1 MKRLLSQIALV
12 LLLPG
17 CRQMETETAPV
28 EASMMFSAGICLP
41 ASTTKVCPDMD
52 SAGDIPVYWEK
63 GDRIRIM
70 DDRGES
76 IYITEDSGTASAR
89 FAFDKSLEGNRRL
102 NASDSYLGFY
112 PDRNWLQ
119 GVFTMPEEQRND
131 RLLYPMAAHSTGN
144 SLEFSGICSIVRLR
158 LHCIDKT
165 GKPAAIRNISAGAY
179 RDIGG
184 ITGQMGA
191 DGAITWESTKSDGFK
206 IGRTLKLDCACDR
219 ADKKT
224 CPEESRGYAAT
235 GAPVAGSGTGEEE
248 NYYMVMPPLD
258 YEGLAFQI
266 ESDSG
271 WYVYAVP
278 GNTALLPN
286 RIYTWN
292 LPMEAFDRYD
302 EPVLTEGKVS
312 PPLTDISYG
321 LSCAQDSI
329 AITSSSQSGEIAV
342 SSIKYRK
349 YSDGQEFTS
358 TIGFTVDISSDDGAT
373 YHKEVT
379 GISVT
384 TDSTFQNIR
393 YEIGIATGKDIEATN
408 DIDSTETP
416 EGLAKC
422 SYIVRLTQSVSGK
435 CLYLRFSSG

>member
-1 MKRLLSQIALV
+1 MKRLLSQFAIA

-17 CRQMETETAPV
+17 CRQMETGTAPV
-28 EASMMFSAGICLP
+28 EASMMFSAEICLP
-41 ASTTKVCPDMD
+41 ASTTKVCPDMN
-52 SAGDIPVYWEK
+52 SAGDIPVYWET

-119 GVFTMPEEQRND
+119 GVFTMPEDQRND

-144 SLEFSGICSIVRLR
+144 SLEFYGICSIVRLR

-165 GKPAAIRNISAGAY
+165 GKPAVIRNITAGAY

-184 ITGQMGA
+184 ITGQMGV

-206 IGRTLKLDCACDR
+206 IGQPLKLECSETD
-219 ADKKT
+219 
-224 CPEESRGYAAT
+224 
-235 GAPVAGSGTGEEE
+235 EEE
-248 NYYMVMPPLD
+248 DYYMVMPPLD

-266 ESDSG
+266 ESDSW

-278 GNTALLPN
+278 GNTVLLPN

-302 EPVLTEGKVS
+302 EPMLAEGKVS

-321 LSCAQDSI
+321 LACAQDSI
-329 AITSSSQSGEIAV
+329 AITSSNQSGEIAV

-373 YHKEVT
+373 YHKEAT
-379 GISVT
+379 GIAVI

-393 YEIGIATGKDIEATN
+393 YEI
-408 DIDSTETP
+408 S
-416 EGLAKC
+416 LAKC
-422 SYIVRLTQSVSGK
+422 SYIVRLTQFISGK
-435 CLYLRFSSG
+435 RLYLRFSSG

>member
-1 MKRLLSQIALV
+1 MKRLLSQFAIV

-17 CRQMETETAPV
+17 CRQMETSQK

-52 SAGDIPVYWEK
+52 TAGDIPVYWET

-89 FAFDKSLEGNRRL
+89 FVFDKSLEGNRRL
-102 NASDSYLGFY
+102 NAYDSYLGFY
-112 PDRNWLQ
+112 PDNHWLQ
-119 GVFTMPEEQRND
+119 GVFTMPAEQRKD
-131 RLLYPMAAHSTGN
+131 RLLYPMAAHSIGN

-158 LHCIDKT
+158 LYCIDKT
-165 GKPAAIRNISAGAY
+165 GKPAVIRNISVGAY

-191 DGAITWESTKSDGFK
+191 DGVITWESTKSDGFK
-206 IGRTLKLDCACDR
+206 IGRTLKLDCACDG

-224 CPEESRGYAAT
+224 CSEESRGYAAT

-248 NYYMVMPPLD
+248 NYYIVMPPLD

-278 GNTALLPN
+278 GTTPLLPN

-292 LPMEAFDRYD
+292 LPMETFDRYD
-302 EPVLTEGKVS
+302 EPVIAEGKVS
-312 PPLTDISYG
+312 PPMTDISYG

-329 AITSSSQSGEIAV
+329 AITSPNQSGEIDV

-373 YHKEVT
+373 YHKEAT
-379 GISVT
+379 GIAVT

-393 YEIGIATGKDIEATN
+393 YEISI
-408 DIDSTETP
+408 
-416 EGLAKC
+416 AKC
-422 SYIVRLTQSVSGK
+422 SYIVRLTQFISGK
-435 CLYLRFSSG
+435 RLYLRFSSG

>member
-41 ASTTKVCPDMD
+41 ASTTKVCPDMN
-52 SAGDIPVYWEK
+52 SAGNIPVYWET

-206 IGRTLKLDCACDR
+206 IGRPLKLECSETD
-219 ADKKT
+219 
-224 CPEESRGYAAT
+224 
-235 GAPVAGSGTGEEE
+235 EEE
-248 NYYMVMPPLD
+248 DYYMVMPPLD

-266 ESDSG
+266 ESGSG
-271 WYVYAVP
+271 WYVYTIP
-278 GNTALLPN
+278 GNTALLSN

-292 LPMEAFDRYD
+292 LPMEAFDEYD
-302 EPVLTEGKVS
+302 EPVLAEGKVL
-312 PPLTDISYG
+312 PPLTDISYR
-321 LSCAQDSI
+321 LACAQDSI
-329 AITSSSQSGEIAV
+329 AITSSNQSGEIDV

-358 TIGFTVDISSDDGAT
+358 TIGFTVDISSDNGAT
-373 YHKEVT
+373 YQKEVT
-379 GISVT
+379 GIQVT
-384 TDSTFQNIR
+384 ADSAFQNIR
-393 YEIGIATGKDIEATN
+393 YELSDTARSN
-408 DIDSTETP
+408 NNLTETT
-416 EGLAKC
+416 ESLTESSASGQ
-422 SYIVRLTQSVSGK
+422 SYIVRLTQFISGK
-435 CLYLRFSSG
+435 RLYLRFSRG

>member
-1 MKRLLSQIALV
+1 MKRLLSQFAIV

-17 CRQMETETAPV
+17 CRQMETTQE
-28 EASMMFSAGICLP
+28 EASIMFSAGICLP
-41 ASTTKVCPDMD
+41 ASTTKVCTDMN
-52 SAGDIPVYWEK
+52 SAGDIPVYWET

-89 FAFDKSLEGNRRL
+89 FVFDKSLEGNRRL

-112 PDRNWLQ
+112 PDSHWLQ
-119 GVFTMPEEQRND
+119 GVFTMPAEQRKD

-165 GKPAAIRNISAGAY
+165 CKPAVIRNITAGAY

-206 IGRTLKLDCACDR
+206 IGRTLKLDCASDG
-219 ADKKT
+219 ADKRT
-224 CPEESRGYAAT
+224 CSEESIGYAAT
-235 GAPVAGSGTGEEE
+235 GAPVTGSGTGEEE
-248 NYYMVMPPLD
+248 NYYIVMPPLD

-271 WYVYAVP
+271 WYIYSIP
-278 GNTALLPN
+278 GTTSLLPN

-302 EPVLTEGKVS
+302 EPVLAEGKVS

-321 LSCAQDSI
+321 LACAQDSI
-329 AITSSSQSGEIAV
+329 AITSSNLSGEIAV

-373 YHKEVT
+373 YHKEAT
-379 GISVT
+379 GIAVT
-384 TDSTFQNIR
+384 TDSTFQSIR
-393 YEIGIATGKDIEATN
+393 YEISSATGKDI
-408 DIDSTETP
+408 DSTEIT
-416 EGLAKC
+416 ESLAKC
-422 SYIVRLTQSVSGK
+422 SYIVRLTQVISGK
-435 CLYLRFSSG
+435 RLYLRFSSG

>member
-17 CRQMETETAPV
+17 CRQTETTL
-28 EASMMFSAGICLP
+28 EESSMMFSAGICLP

-52 SAGDIPVYWEK
+52 SAGDIPVYWET

-131 RLLYPMAAHSTGN
+131 KLLYPMAAHSTGN

-191 DGAITWESTKSDGFK
+191 DDSITWESTKSDGFK
-206 IGRTLKLDCACDR
+206 IGRPLKLECAYDS
-219 ADKKT
+219 ADERT
-224 CPEESRGYAAT
+224 STEESRDYAGT
-235 GAPVAGSGTGEEE
+235 GAPVTRSGTGEEE
-248 NYYMVMPPLD
+248 NYYIVIPSLD

-266 ESDSG
+266 ESGSG

-292 LPMEAFDRYD
+292 LPMEAFDKYD
-302 EPVLTEGKVS
+302 EPVLAEGKFS
-312 PPLTDISYG
+312 PPLTDISYR
-321 LSCAQDSI
+321 LECAQDSI
-329 AITSSSQSGEIAV
+329 AITSSNQSGEIDV

-373 YHKEVT
+373 YHKEAT
-379 GISVT
+379 GIAVT
-384 TDSTFQNIR
+384 TDSTFQSIR
-393 YEIGIATGKDIEATN
+393 YEVSSATGKDIEATN
-408 DIDSTETP
+408 DIDSTEIT
-416 EGLAKC
+416 ESSAKR
-422 SYIVRLTQSVSGK
+422 SYIVRLTQFVSGK
-435 CLYLRFSSG
+435 RLYLRFSSG

>member
-1 MKRLLSQIALV
+1 MKRLLSQFALV

-17 CRQMETETAPV
+17 CRQTETRL
-28 EASMMFSAGICLP
+28 EESSMMFSAGICLP
-41 ASTTKVCPDMD
+41 ASTTKVCPDMN
-52 SAGDIPVYWEK
+52 SAGDIPVYWET

-102 NASDSYLGFY
+102 NASDSYHGFY
-112 PDRNWLQ
+112 PDSHWLQ
-119 GVFTMPEEQRND
+119 GVFTMPAEQSND

-158 LHCIDKT
+158 LNCIDKT
-165 GKPAAIRNISAGAY
+165 GKPASIRNITAGAY

-206 IGRTLKLDCACDR
+206 IGRTLKLDCASDE

-224 CPEESRGYAAT
+224 CSEESRDYAAT

-248 NYYMVMPPLD
+248 DYYMVMPPLD

-302 EPVLTEGKVS
+302 EPVLAEGKVL
-312 PPLTDISYG
+312 PPLTDISYR
-321 LSCAQDSI
+321 LACAQDSI
-329 AITSSSQSGEIAV
+329 AITSSNQSGEIDV

-349 YSDGQEFTS
+349 CSDGQEFTS

-373 YHKEVT
+373 YHKEAT
-379 GISVT
+379 GIAVT
-384 TDSTFQNIR
+384 TDSTFQSIR
-393 YEIGIATGKDIEATN
+393 YEISLATGKDI
-408 DIDSTETP
+408 DSTEIT
-416 EGLAKC
+416 ESLAKC
-422 SYIVRLTQSVSGK
+422 SYIVRLTQFISGK
-435 CLYLRFSSG
+435 RLYLRFSSG

>member
-1 MKRLLSQIALV
+1 MKRLLSQFAIV

-17 CRQMETETAPV
+17 CRQMETTQE
-28 EASMMFSAGICLP
+28 EASIMFSAGICLP
-41 ASTTKVCPDMD
+41 ASTTKVCTDMN
-52 SAGDIPVYWEK
+52 SAGDSPVYWET

-89 FAFDKSLEGNRRL
+89 FAFDKSLEGNHRL

-131 RLLYPMAAHSTGN
+131 KLLYPMAAHSIGN

-158 LHCIDKT
+158 LHSIDKT
-165 GKPAAIRNISAGAY
+165 GMPAVIRNISVGAY

-206 IGRTLKLDCACDR
+206 IGRTLKLEC
-219 ADKKT
+219 
-224 CPEESRGYAAT
+224 
-235 GAPVAGSGTGEEE
+235 SGTGEEE
-248 NYYMVMPPLD
+248 DYYVVMPPLD

-271 WYVYAVP
+271 WYIYSIP

-292 LPMEAFDRYD
+292 LPMEAFDKYD
-302 EPVLTEGKVS
+302 EPVLAEGKVS

-329 AITSSSQSGEIAV
+329 AITSSNQAGEIDV

-358 TIGFTVDISSDDGAT
+358 TIGFIVDISSDDGAT
-373 YHKEVT
+373 YHKEAT
-379 GISVT
+379 GIAVT

-393 YEIGIATGKDIEATN
+393 YEI
-408 DIDSTETP
+408 SS
-416 EGLAKC
+416 AKC

-435 CLYLRFSSG
+435 RLYLRFSSG

>member
-1 MKRLLSQIALV
+1 MKRLLSQFIIV
-12 LLLPG
+12 LLLLG
-17 CRQMETETAPV
+17 CRQMETGTAPV
-28 EASMMFSAGICLP
+28 ESSMMFSAGIGRPVC
-41 ASTTKVCPDMD
+41 STKVCPDMD
-52 SAGDIPVYWEK
+52 SAGDIPVYWET

-119 GVFTMPEEQRND
+119 GVFTMPAEQRND

-184 ITGQMGA
+184 ITGQMGT

-206 IGRTLKLDCACDR
+206 IGRPLKLDCACDG
-219 ADKKT
+219 AAKNT
-224 CPEESRGYAAT
+224 CSEASRGYAAT

-248 NYYMVMPPLD
+248 DYYMVMPPLD

-302 EPVLTEGKVS
+302 EPMLAEGKVS
-312 PPLTDISYG
+312 PPLTDINYG
-321 LSCAQDSI
+321 LACAQDSI
-329 AITSSSQSGEIAV
+329 AITSSNQSGEIAI

-373 YHKEVT
+373 YHKEAT
-379 GISVT
+379 GIAVT
-384 TDSTFQNIR
+384 TDSTFQSIR
-393 YEIGIATGKDIEATN
+393 YEISSATGN
-408 DIDSTETP
+408 NIDSTEIT
-416 EGLAKC
+416 ESSAKC
-422 SYIVRLTQSVSGK
+422 SYIVRLTQFISGK
-435 CLYLRFSSG
+435 HLYLRFSSG

>member
-1 MKRLLSQIALV
+1 MKRLLSQFALV
-12 LLLPG
+12 LLLLG
-17 CRQMETETAPV
+17 CRQMGTSQK

-41 ASTTKVCPDMD
+41 VSTTKVCTDMN
-52 SAGDIPVYWEK
+52 SAGDIPVYWET

-89 FAFDKSLEGNRRL
+89 FVFDKSLEGNRRL

-119 GVFTMPEEQRND
+119 GVFTMPAEQRKD
-131 RLLYPMAAHSTGN
+131 RLLYPMVSHSTGN

-165 GKPAAIRNISAGAY
+165 GKPVAIRNITAGAY

-184 ITGQMGA
+184 ITGQMGT
-191 DGAITWESTKSDGFK
+191 DGVITWESTKSDGFK
-206 IGRTLKLDCACDR
+206 IGRTLKLDCECDG

-235 GAPVAGSGTGEEE
+235 GAPAAGSGTGEEE

-302 EPVLTEGKVS
+302 EPVLAEGKVS

-321 LSCAQDSI
+321 LACAQDSI
-329 AITSSSQSGEIAV
+329 AITSSNLSGEIAV

-379 GISVT
+379 GIAVT

-393 YEIGIATGKDIEATN
+393 YEISSATENG
-408 DIDSTETP
+408 IDSTETP
-416 EGLAKC
+416 KGSAKC

-435 CLYLRFSSG
+435 RLYIRFSSG

>member
-1 MKRLLSQIALV
+1 
-12 LLLPG
+12 
-17 CRQMETETAPV
+17 
-28 EASMMFSAGICLP
+28 MMFSAGICLP
-41 ASTTKVCPDMD
+41 ASTTKVCPDMN
-52 SAGDIPVYWEK
+52 SAGDIPVYWET

-131 RLLYPMAAHSTGN
+131 KLLYPMAAHSTGN

-165 GKPAAIRNISAGAY
+165 GKPAVIRNISAEAY

-191 DGAITWESTKSDGFK
+191 DGAIIWESTKSDGFK
-206 IGRTLKLDCACDR
+206 IGRPLKLECA
-219 ADKKT
+219 
-224 CPEESRGYAAT
+224 E
-235 GAPVAGSGTGEEE
+235 TGEEE
-248 NYYMVMPPLD
+248 DYYMVMPPLD

-271 WYVYAVP
+271 WYVYTIP

-286 RIYTWN
+286 RIYTWD

-302 EPVLTEGKVS
+302 EPVLAEGKVL
-312 PPLTDISYG
+312 PPLTDISYR
-321 LSCAQDSI
+321 LACAQDSI
-329 AITSSSQSGEIAV
+329 AITSSNQSGEIDV

-379 GISVT
+379 GIQIT
-384 TDSTFQNIR
+384 ADSAFQNIR
-393 YEIGIATGKDIEATN
+393 YELSDTARSN
-408 DIDSTETP
+408 NNLTETT
-416 EGLAKC
+416 ESLTESSASGQ
-422 SYIVRLTQSVSGK
+422 SYIVRLTQFISGK
-435 CLYLRFSSG
+435 RLYLRFSSG

>member
-1 MKRLLSQIALV
+1 MKRLLSQFAIV

-17 CRQMETETAPV
+17 CRQMETGTAPV
-28 EASMMFSAGICLP
+28 ESSMMFSAGICIP
-41 ASTTKVCPDMD
+41 ASTTKVCPDMN
-52 SAGDIPVYWEK
+52 SAGDIPVYWET

-89 FAFDKSLEGNRRL
+89 FVFDKSLEGNRRL

-112 PDRNWLQ
+112 PDRYWLQ
-119 GVFTMPEEQRND
+119 GVFTMPEEQRKD
-131 RLLYPMAAHSTGN
+131 RLLYPMAAHSTGS

-158 LHCIDKT
+158 LYCIDKT
-165 GKPAAIRNISAGAY
+165 GKPVVIRNISVGAY

-184 ITGQMGA
+184 VTGHMGT
-191 DGAITWESTKSDGFK
+191 DGVITWESTKSDGFK
-206 IGRTLKLDCACDR
+206 IGRPLKLKCSETG
-219 ADKKT
+219 K
-224 CPEESRGYAAT
+224 EED
-235 GAPVAGSGTGEEE
+235 
-248 NYYMVMPPLD
+248 YYMVMPPLD

-292 LPMEAFDRYD
+292 LPMEAFDEYD
-302 EPVLTEGKVS
+302 EPVLAEGKVS
-312 PPLTDISYG
+312 PPLTDISYR
-321 LSCAQDSI
+321 LACAQDSI
-329 AITSSSQSGEIAV
+329 AITSSSQSGEIDV

-358 TIGFTVDISSDDGAT
+358 TIGFIVDISSDDGAT
-373 YHKEVT
+373 YHKDAT
-379 GISVT
+379 GIAVT
-384 TDSTFQNIR
+384 TDSTFQSIR
-393 YEIGIATGKDIEATN
+393 YEISSATGKDI
-408 DIDSTETP
+408 DSTEIT
-416 EGLAKC
+416 ESIATC
-422 SYIVRLTQSVSGK
+422 SYIVRLTQFISGRR
-435 CLYLRFSSG
+435 LYLRFSSG

>member
-1 MKRLLSQIALV
+1 MKRLLSQFAIV

-17 CRQMETETAPV
+17 CRQTETTL
-28 EASMMFSAGICLP
+28 EESSMMFSAGICLP
-41 ASTTKVCPDMD
+41 ASTTKVCPDMN
-52 SAGDIPVYWEK
+52 SAGDIPVYWET

-131 RLLYPMAAHSTGN
+131 KLLYPMSAHSTGN

-206 IGRTLKLDCACDR
+206 IGRPLKLECAETD
-219 ADKKT
+219 
-224 CPEESRGYAAT
+224 
-235 GAPVAGSGTGEEE
+235 EEE
-248 NYYMVMPPLD
+248 DYYMVMPPLD

-278 GNTALLPN
+278 GNTVLLPN

-292 LPMEAFDRYD
+292 LPIEAFDEYD
-302 EPVLTEGKVS
+302 EPMLAEGKVS

-321 LSCAQDSI
+321 LACAQDSI
-329 AITSSSQSGEIAV
+329 AITSSNQSGEIAV

-373 YHKEVT
+373 YHKEAT
-379 GISVT
+379 GIAVT

-393 YEIGIATGKDIEATN
+393 YEISIATGKDI
-408 DIDSTETP
+408 DSTEIT
-416 EGLAKC
+416 ESLAKC
-422 SYIVRLTQSVSGK
+422 SYIVRLTQFISGK
-435 CLYLRFSSG
+435 RLYLRFSSG

>member
-1 MKRLLSQIALV
+1 MKRLLSQFALV

-17 CRQMETETAPV
+17 CRQTETTLE
-28 EASMMFSAGICLP
+28 EASMMFSAGIGRPVC
-41 ASTTKVCPDMD
+41 TTKVCTDMN
-52 SAGDIPVYWEK
+52 SAGDIPVYWET

-112 PDRNWLQ
+112 PDSNWLQ
-119 GVFTMPEEQRND
+119 GVFTMPEEQRKD

-158 LHCIDKT
+158 LYCIDNT
-165 GKPAAIRNISAGAY
+165 GKPAVIRNISVGAY
-179 RDIGG
+179 RNIGG

-206 IGRTLKLDCACDR
+206 IGRTLKLDCACDG

-235 GAPVAGSGTGEEE
+235 GTPVAGSGTCEEE
-248 NYYMVMPPLD
+248 NYYIVMPPLD

-302 EPVLTEGKVS
+302 EPVLAEGKVS

-329 AITSSSQSGEIAV
+329 AITSSNQSGEIDV

-373 YHKEVT
+373 YHKEAT
-379 GISVT
+379 GIAVT
-384 TDSTFQNIR
+384 TDSTFQSIR
-393 YEIGIATGKDIEATN
+393 YEISSATGKDI
-408 DIDSTETP
+408 DSTEIT
-416 EGLAKC
+416 ENCAKC

-435 CLYLRFSSG
+435 RLYIRFSSG

>member
-1 MKRLLSQIALV
+1 MKRLLSQFAIA

-17 CRQMETETAPV
+17 CRQMETTLE
-28 EASMMFSAGICLP
+28 ESSMMFSAGICLP
-41 ASTTKVCPDMD
+41 ASTTKVCPDMN
-52 SAGDIPVYWEK
+52 SAGDIPVYWET

-131 RLLYPMAAHSTGN
+131 KLLYPMAARSTGN

-165 GKPAAIRNISAGAY
+165 GKPAVIRNISAGAY

-206 IGRTLKLDCACDR
+206 IGRPLKLKCSETD
-219 ADKKT
+219 
-224 CPEESRGYAAT
+224 
-235 GAPVAGSGTGEEE
+235 EEE
-248 NYYMVMPPLD
+248 DYYMVMPPLD

-266 ESDSG
+266 ESGSG

-302 EPVLTEGKVS
+302 EPVLAEGKVL
-312 PPLTDISYG
+312 PPLTDICYR
-321 LSCAQDSI
+321 LACAQDSI
-329 AITSSSQSGEIAV
+329 AITSSNQSGKIDV

-373 YHKEVT
+373 YHKEAT
-379 GISVT
+379 GIAVT

-393 YEIGIATGKDIEATN
+393 YEISSATGKDI
-408 DIDSTETP
+408 DSTEIT
-416 EGLAKC
+416 ESSATC

-435 CLYLRFSSG
+435 RLYLRFSSG

>member
-1 MKRLLSQIALV
+1 MKRLLSQFALV

-17 CRQMETETAPV
+17 CRQTETTLE
-28 EASMMFSAGICLP
+28 EASMMFSAGIGLP
-41 ASTTKVCPDMD
+41 ASTTKVCTDMN
-52 SAGDIPVYWEK
+52 STGDIPVYWET

-70 DDRGES
+70 DDIGES
-76 IYITEDSGTASAR
+76 IYITENSGTASAR

-119 GVFTMPEEQRND
+119 GVFTMPAEQSKD

-165 GKPAAIRNISAGAY
+165 GKPAVIRNITAGAY

-184 ITGQMGA
+184 ITGQIGA
-191 DGAITWESTKSDGFK
+191 DGVITWESTKNDGFK
-206 IGRTLKLDCACDR
+206 IGRTLKLDCASDG

-224 CPEESRGYAAT
+224 CSEESRDYAGT

-248 NYYMVMPPLD
+248 NYYIVIPPLD

-302 EPVLTEGKVS
+302 EPVLAEGKVL
-312 PPLTDISYG
+312 PPLTDISYR
-321 LSCAQDSI
+321 LACAQDSI
-329 AITSSSQSGEIAV
+329 AITSSSQSGEISV

-358 TIGFTVDISSDDGAT
+358 TIGFTVDISSDNGAT
-373 YHKEVT
+373 YHKEAT
-379 GISVT
+379 GIAVT

-393 YEIGIATGKDIEATN
+393 YEISLATGKN
-408 DIDSTETP
+408 IDSTEIT
-416 EGLAKC
+416 ESLAKC
-422 SYIVRLTQSVSGK
+422 SYIVRLTQFISGK
-435 CLYLRFSSG
+435 RLYLRFSGG

>member
-12 LLLPG
+12 LLLSG
-17 CRQMETETAPV
+17 CRQMETGTAPV

-41 ASTTKVCPDMD
+41 ASPTKVCPDMN
-52 SAGDIPVYWEK
+52 SAGDIPVYWET

-89 FAFDKSLEGNRRL
+89 FVFDKSLEGNRRL
-102 NASDSYLGFY
+102 NASDSYHGFY
-112 PDRNWLQ
+112 PDSHWLQ

-131 RLLYPMAAHSTGN
+131 KLLYPMAAHSTGN

-165 GKPAAIRNISAGAY
+165 GKPAVIRNISAGAY

-206 IGRTLKLDCACDR
+206 IGRPLKLECSETG
-219 ADKKT
+219 K
-224 CPEESRGYAAT
+224 EEDH
-235 GAPVAGSGTGEEE
+235 
-248 NYYMVMPPLD
+248 YMVMPPLD

-266 ESDSG
+266 ESGSG

-302 EPVLTEGKVS
+302 EPVLAEGKVA
-312 PPLTDISYG
+312 PPLTDISYR
-321 LSCAQDSI
+321 LACAQDSI
-329 AITSSSQSGEIAV
+329 AITSSNQSGEIDV

-373 YHKEVT
+373 YQKEVT
-379 GISVT
+379 GIQVT
-384 TDSTFQNIR
+384 ADSAFQNIR
-393 YEIGIATGKDIEATN
+393 YELSDTARSN
-408 DIDSTETP
+408 NNLTETT
-416 EGLAKC
+416 ESLTESSASGQ
-422 SYIVRLTQSVSGK
+422 SYIVRLTQFISGK
-435 CLYLRFSSG
+435 RLYLRFSRG

>member
-17 CRQMETETAPV
+17 CRQTETETAPV

-41 ASTTKVCPDMD
+41 ASTTKVCPDMN
-52 SAGDIPVYWEK
+52 SAGDIPVYWET

-131 RLLYPMAAHSTGN
+131 RLLYPMSAHSTGN

-206 IGRTLKLDCACDR
+206 IGRPLKLECSETD
-219 ADKKT
+219 
-224 CPEESRGYAAT
+224 
-235 GAPVAGSGTGEEE
+235 EEE
-248 NYYMVMPPLD
+248 DYYMVMPPLD

-266 ESDSG
+266 ESSSG
-271 WYVYAVP
+271 WYVYDVP

-302 EPVLTEGKVS
+302 EPVLAEGKVL
-312 PPLTDISYG
+312 PPLTDISYR
-321 LSCAQDSI
+321 LACAQDSI
-329 AITSSSQSGEIAV
+329 AITSSNQSGEIDI

-358 TIGFTVDISSDDGAT
+358 TIGFTVDISSDNGAT
-373 YHKEVT
+373 YQKEVT
-379 GISVT
+379 GIQIT
-384 TDSTFQNIR
+384 ADSAFQNIR
-393 YEIGIATGKDIEATN
+393 YELSDTARSN
-408 DIDSTETP
+408 NNLTETT
-416 EGLAKC
+416 ESLTESSASGQ
-422 SYIVRLTQSVSGK
+422 SYIVRLTQFVSGK

>member
-1 MKRLLSQIALV
+1 MKRLLSQFALV

-17 CRQMETETAPV
+17 CRQTETTL
-28 EASMMFSAGICLP
+28 EESSMMFSAGICLP
-41 ASTTKVCPDMD
+41 ASTTKVCPDMN
-52 SAGDIPVYWEK
+52 SASDIPVYWET

-89 FAFDKSLEGNRRL
+89 FVFDKSLEGNRRL

-112 PDRNWLQ
+112 PDRTWLQ

-191 DGAITWESTKSDGFK
+191 DGVITWESTKSDGFK
-206 IGRTLKLDCACDR
+206 IGRTLKLDCASDG

-224 CPEESRGYAAT
+224 CSEESIGYAGT

-248 NYYMVMPPLD
+248 NYYIVMPPLD

-266 ESDSG
+266 ESGSG

-292 LPMEAFDRYD
+292 LPIEAFDRYD
-302 EPVLTEGKVS
+302 EPVLAEGKVS
-312 PPLTDISYG
+312 PPLTDISYR
-321 LSCAQDSI
+321 LACAQDSI

-373 YHKEVT
+373 YHKEAT
-379 GISVT
+379 GIAVT
-384 TDSTFQNIR
+384 TDSTFQSIR
-393 YEIGIATGKDIEATN
+393 YEISSATGKDI
-408 DIDSTETP
+408 DSTEIT
-416 EGLAKC
+416 ESIAKC
-422 SYIVRLTQSVSGK
+422 SYIVRLTQFVSGK
-435 CLYLRFSSG
+435 RLYLRLSSG

>member
-1 MKRLLSQIALV
+1 MKRLLSQFAIV

-17 CRQMETETAPV
+17 CRQTETETAPV

-41 ASTTKVCPDMD
+41 ASTTKVCPDMN
-52 SAGDIPVYWEK
+52 SAGDIPVYWET

-119 GVFTMPEEQRND
+119 GVFTMSEEQRND

-206 IGRTLKLDCACDR
+206 IGRPLKLECSETDEKED
-219 ADKKT
+219 
-224 CPEESRGYAAT
+224 
-235 GAPVAGSGTGEEE
+235 
-248 NYYMVMPPLD
+248 YYMVMPPLD

-266 ESDSG
+266 ESGSG

-302 EPVLTEGKVS
+302 EPVLAEGKVL
-312 PPLTDISYG
+312 PPLTDISYR
-321 LSCAQDSI
+321 LACAQDSI
-329 AITSSSQSGEIAV
+329 AITSSNQSGEIDV

-373 YHKEVT
+373 YHKEAT
-379 GISVT
+379 GIAVT
-384 TDSTFQNIR
+384 TDSTFKNIR
-393 YEIGIATGKDIEATN
+393 YEISIATGKDI
-408 DIDSTETP
+408 DSTEIT
-416 EGLAKC
+416 ESSAKC

-435 CLYLRFSSG
+435 RLYLRFSSG

>member
-1 MKRLLSQIALV
+1 MKRLLSQFALV

-17 CRQMETETAPV
+17 CRQTETTL
-28 EASMMFSAGICLP
+28 EESSMIFSAGICLP
-41 ASTTKVCPDMD
+41 ASTTKVCPDMN
-52 SAGDIPVYWEK
+52 SAGDVPVYWET

-89 FAFDKSLEGNRRL
+89 FVFDKSLEGNRRV

-112 PDRNWLQ
+112 PDRTWLQ

-131 RLLYPMAAHSTGN
+131 RLLYPMTAHSTGN

-191 DGAITWESTKSDGFK
+191 DGAITWESPKSDGFK
-206 IGRTLKLDCACDR
+206 IGRPLKLECAETG
-219 ADKKT
+219 K
-224 CPEESRGYAAT
+224 EED
-235 GAPVAGSGTGEEE
+235 
-248 NYYMVMPPLD
+248 YYMVMPPLD

-266 ESDSG
+266 ESGSG

-278 GNTALLPN
+278 GNTALLPS

-302 EPVLTEGKVS
+302 EPVLAEGKVL
-312 PPLTDISYG
+312 PPLTDISYR
-321 LSCAQDSI
+321 LACAQDSI
-329 AITSSSQSGEIAV
+329 AITSSNQSGEIAV

-358 TIGFTVDISSDDGAT
+358 TIGFIVDISSDDGAT
-373 YHKEVT
+373 YHKEAT
-379 GISVT
+379 GIVVT
-384 TDSTFQNIR
+384 TDRTFQNIR
-393 YEIGIATGKDIEATN
+393 YEISSATGKDI
-408 DIDSTETP
+408 DSTEIT
-416 EGLAKC
+416 ESIAKC
-422 SYIVRLTQSVSGK
+422 SYIVRLTQFVSGK
-435 CLYLRFSSG
+435 RLYLRLSSG

>member
-1 MKRLLSQIALV
+1 MKRLLSQFALV

-17 CRQMETETAPV
+17 CRQTETTL
-28 EASMMFSAGICLP
+28 EESSMMFSAGICLP

-52 SAGDIPVYWEK
+52 SAGDIPVYWET

-70 DDRGES
+70 EDRGES

-89 FAFDKSLEGNRRL
+89 FVFDKSLEGNRRL

-112 PDRNWLQ
+112 PDMNWLQ

-144 SLEFSGICSIVRLR
+144 SLEFSGICSIVKLR
-158 LHCIDKT
+158 LYCIYKT
-165 GKPAAIRNISAGAY
+165 GKPAAIRNISVGAY
-179 RDIGG
+179 RNIGG

-206 IGRTLKLDCACDR
+206 IGRPLKLECACDG

-224 CPEESRGYAAT
+224 CSEESRGYTAT

-248 NYYMVMPPLD
+248 NYYIVIPPLD

-278 GNTALLPN
+278 GNTTLLPN

-302 EPVLTEGKVS
+302 EPVLAEGKVS

-329 AITSSSQSGEIAV
+329 AITSSSQSGEISV

-373 YHKEVT
+373 YHKEAT
-379 GISVT
+379 GIAVN
-384 TDSTFQNIR
+384 TDSKFQNIR
-393 YEIGIATGKDIEATN
+393 YEISLATGKDIG
-408 DIDSTETP
+408 STEIT
-416 EGLAKC
+416 ESIAKC
-422 SYIVRLTQSVSGK
+422 SYIVRLTQVISGK
-435 CLYLRFSSG
+435 RLYLRFSSA

>member
-41 ASTTKVCPDMD
+41 ASTTKVCPDMN
-52 SAGDIPVYWEK
+52 SAGNIPVYWET

-165 GKPAAIRNISAGAY
+165 GKPADIRNISAGAY

-206 IGRTLKLDCACDR
+206 IGRPLKLECSETD
-219 ADKKT
+219 
-224 CPEESRGYAAT
+224 
-235 GAPVAGSGTGEEE
+235 EEE
-248 NYYMVMPPLD
+248 DYYMVMPPLD

-266 ESDSG
+266 ESGSG
-271 WYVYAVP
+271 WYVYTIP
-278 GNTALLPN
+278 GNTALLSN

-292 LPMEAFDRYD
+292 LPMEAFDEYD
-302 EPVLTEGKVS
+302 EPVLAEGKVS
-312 PPLTDISYG
+312 PPLTDISYR
-321 LSCAQDSI
+321 LACAQDSI
-329 AITSSSQSGEIAV
+329 AITSSNQSGEIDV

-358 TIGFTVDISSDDGAT
+358 TIGFTVDISSDNGAT
-373 YHKEVT
+373 YQKEVT
-379 GISVT
+379 GIQVT
-384 TDSTFQNIR
+384 ADSAFQNIR
-393 YEIGIATGKDIEATN
+393 YELSDTARSN
-408 DIDSTETP
+408 NNLTETT
-416 EGLAKC
+416 ESLTESSASGQ
-422 SYIVRLTQSVSGK
+422 SYIVRLTQFISDK
-435 CLYLRFSSG
+435 RLYLRFSSG

>member
-1 MKRLLSQIALV
+1 
-12 LLLPG
+12 
-17 CRQMETETAPV
+17 
-28 EASMMFSAGICLP
+28 MMVSAGIGRP
-41 ASTTKVCPDMD
+41 ACTTKVCPDMD
-52 SAGDIPVYWEK
+52 SAGDIPVYWET

-102 NASDSYLGFY
+102 NASDSYFGFY

-191 DGAITWESTKSDGFK
+191 DGVITWESTKSDGFK
-206 IGRTLKLDCACDR
+206 IGRPLKLECAETD
-219 ADKKT
+219 
-224 CPEESRGYAAT
+224 
-235 GAPVAGSGTGEEE
+235 EEE
-248 NYYMVMPPLD
+248 DYYMVMPPLD

-278 GNTALLPN
+278 GNTALLPS

-292 LPMEAFDRYD
+292 LPIEAFDRYD
-302 EPVLTEGKVS
+302 EPVLAEGKAS
-312 PPLTDISYG
+312 PPMTDISYR
-321 LSCAQDSI
+321 LACAQDSI
-329 AITSSSQSGEIAV
+329 AITSSNQSGEIDV

-358 TIGFTVDISSDDGAT
+358 TIGFIVDISSDDGAT
-373 YHKEVT
+373 YHKDAT
-379 GISVT
+379 GIAVT
-384 TDSTFQNIR
+384 TDSTFQSIR
-393 YEIGIATGKDIEATN
+393 YEISSATGKDI
-408 DIDSTETP
+408 DSTEIT
-416 EGLAKC
+416 ESIATC
-422 SYIVRLTQSVSGK
+422 SYIVRLTQFISGRR
-435 CLYLRFSSG
+435 LYLRFSSG

>member
-1 MKRLLSQIALV
+1 MKRLLSQFALV

-17 CRQMETETAPV
+17 CRQMETSQK

-41 ASTTKVCPDMD
+41 ASTTKVCTDMN
-52 SAGDIPVYWEK
+52 SAGDIPVYWET

-76 IYITEDSGTASAR
+76 IYITEDSGTGSAR
-89 FAFDKSLEGNRRL
+89 FVFDKSLEGNRRL

-112 PDRNWLQ
+112 PDSNWLH
-119 GVFTMPEEQRND
+119 GVFTMPAEQRND

-158 LHCIDKT
+158 LYCIDKT
-165 GKPAAIRNISAGAY
+165 GKPAAIRNITAGAY

-191 DGAITWESTKSDGFK
+191 DGAITWESAKSDGFK
-206 IGRTLKLDCACDR
+206 IGRTLKLDCASDG
-219 ADKKT
+219 ADKRT
-224 CPEESRGYAAT
+224 CSEESRGYAAT
-235 GAPVAGSGTGEEE
+235 GAPVAGSRTGEEE

-266 ESDSG
+266 ESDTG
-271 WYVYAVP
+271 WYIYSVP
-278 GNTALLPN
+278 GTTSLLPN

-292 LPMEAFDRYD
+292 LPIEAFDRYD
-302 EPVLTEGKVS
+302 EPVLAEGKVS

-321 LSCAQDSI
+321 LACAQDSI

-358 TIGFTVDISSDDGAT
+358 TIGFTIDISSDDGAT
-373 YHKEVT
+373 YHKEAT
-379 GISVT
+379 GITVI

-393 YEIGIATGKDIEATN
+393 YEISDATRK

-416 EGLAKC
+416 EGLATC

-435 CLYLRFSSG
+435 RLYLRFSSG

>member
-1 MKRLLSQIALV
+1 MKRLLSQFAIV

-17 CRQMETETAPV
+17 CRQMETTQE
-28 EASMMFSAGICLP
+28 EASIMFSAGICLP
-41 ASTTKVCPDMD
+41 ASTTKVCPDMY
-52 SAGDIPVYWEK
+52 SAGNIPVYWET

-89 FAFDKSLEGNRRL
+89 FVFDKSLEGNRRL

-131 RLLYPMAAHSTGN
+131 KLLYPMAAHSIGN

-158 LHCIDKT
+158 LHSIDKT
-165 GKPAAIRNISAGAY
+165 GMPAVIRNITAGAY

-191 DGAITWESTKSDGFK
+191 DGVITWESTKDGFK
-206 IGRTLKLDCACDR
+206 IGRTLKLDCACDG

-224 CPEESRGYAAT
+224 CSEESRGYAAT

-248 NYYMVMPPLD
+248 NYYIVIPPLD

-278 GNTALLPN
+278 GTTSLLPN

-302 EPVLTEGKVS
+302 EPVLAEGKVS

-321 LSCAQDSI
+321 LACAQDSI
-329 AITSSSQSGEIAV
+329 AITSPNLSGEIAV

-379 GISVT
+379 GITVT

-393 YEIGIATGKDIEATN
+393 YEIGGDT
-408 DIDSTETP
+408 
-416 EGLAKC
+416 C

>member
-17 CRQMETETAPV
+17 CRQTETTL
-28 EASMMFSAGICLP
+28 EESSMMFSAGICLP
-41 ASTTKVCPDMD
+41 ASTTKVCPDMN
-52 SAGDIPVYWEK
+52 SAGDIPVYWET

-131 RLLYPMAAHSTGN
+131 KLLYPMAAHSTGN

-206 IGRTLKLDCACDR
+206 IGRPLKLKCSETD
-219 ADKKT
+219 
-224 CPEESRGYAAT
+224 
-235 GAPVAGSGTGEEE
+235 EEE
-248 NYYMVMPPLD
+248 DYYMVMPPLD
-258 YEGLAFQI
+258 YEELAFQI
-266 ESDSG
+266 ESGSG

-302 EPVLTEGKVS
+302 EPVLAEGKVL
-312 PPLTDISYG
+312 PPLTDISYR
-321 LSCAQDSI
+321 LACAQDSI
-329 AITSSSQSGEIAV
+329 AITSSNQSGEIAV

-358 TIGFTVDISSDDGAT
+358 TIGFTVDISSDDGAI
-373 YHKEVT
+373 YHKEAT
-379 GISVT
+379 GIAVT
-384 TDSTFQNIR
+384 TDSTFQSIR
-393 YEIGIATGKDIEATN
+393 YEI
-408 DIDSTETP
+408 SS
-416 EGLAKC
+416 AKR
-422 SYIVRLTQSVSGK
+422 SYIVRLTQFISGK
-435 CLYLRFSSG
+435 RLYLRFSSG

>member
-41 ASTTKVCPDMD
+41 ASTTKVCPDMN
-52 SAGDIPVYWEK
+52 SAGNIPVYWET

-165 GKPAAIRNISAGAY
+165 GKPADIRNITAGAY

-191 DGAITWESTKSDGFK
+191 DGAITWETTKSDGFK
-206 IGRTLKLDCACDR
+206 IGRPLKLECA
-219 ADKKT
+219 
-224 CPEESRGYAAT
+224 E
-235 GAPVAGSGTGEEE
+235 TGEEE
-248 NYYMVMPPLD
+248 DYYMVMPPLD

-271 WYVYAVP
+271 WYIYSIP

-302 EPVLTEGKVS
+302 EPVLAEGKVL
-312 PPLTDISYG
+312 PPPTDISYR
-321 LSCAQDSI
+321 LACAQDSI

-342 SSIKYRK
+342 ASIRYRK
-349 YSDGQEFTS
+349 HSDGQEFTS

-373 YHKEVT
+373 YHKEAT
-379 GISVT
+379 GIAVT

-393 YEIGIATGKDIEATN
+393 YEISSATGN
-408 DIDSTETP
+408 DIDSTEIT
-416 EGLAKC
+416 ESSATC
-422 SYIVRLTQSVSGK
+422 SYIVRLTQFISGK
-435 CLYLRFSSG
+435 RLYLRFSSG

>member
-41 ASTTKVCPDMD
+41 ASTTKVCPDMN
-52 SAGDIPVYWEK
+52 SAGDIPVYWET

-131 RLLYPMAAHSTGN
+131 KLLYPMAAHSTGN

-165 GKPAAIRNISAGAY
+165 GKPAAIRNITAGAY

-206 IGRTLKLDCACDR
+206 IGRPLKLECS
-219 ADKKT
+219 
-224 CPEESRGYAAT
+224 E
-235 GAPVAGSGTGEEE
+235 TGEEE
-248 NYYMVMPPLD
+248 DYYMVMPPLD

-278 GNTALLPN
+278 GNTALLPK

-302 EPVLTEGKVS
+302 EPVIAEGKVL
-312 PPLTDISYG
+312 PPLTDISYR
-321 LSCAQDSI
+321 LACAQDSI
-329 AITSSSQSGEIAV
+329 AITSSNQSGEIAV

-373 YHKEVT
+373 YHKEAT
-379 GISVT
+379 GIQISA
-384 TDSTFQNIR
+384 DSAFQNIR
-393 YEIGIATGKDIEATN
+393 YELSDTARSN
-408 DIDSTETP
+408 NNLTETT
-416 EGLAKC
+416 ESLTESSASGQ
-422 SYIVRLTQSVSGK
+422 SYIVRLTQFISGK
-435 CLYLRFSSG
+435 RLYLRFSSG

>member
-1 MKRLLSQIALV
+1 MN
-12 LLLPG
+12 
-17 CRQMETETAPV
+17 
-28 EASMMFSAGICLP
+28 
-41 ASTTKVCPDMD
+41 
-52 SAGDIPVYWEK
+52 SAGDIPVYWET

-89 FAFDKSLEGNRRL
+89 FAFDKSLEGNSRL

-191 DGAITWESTKSDGFK
+191 DGAITWETTKSDGFK
-206 IGRTLKLDCACDR
+206 IGRPLKLECSYDS
-219 ADKKT
+219 ADERT
-224 CPEESRGYAAT
+224 SAEESRDYAAT
-235 GAPVAGSGTGEEE
+235 GAPVVWSGTDEEE
-248 NYYMVMPPLD
+248 DYYMVMPPLD

-278 GNTALLPN
+278 GNTTLLPN

-302 EPVLTEGKVS
+302 EPVLAEGKVL
-312 PPLTDISYG
+312 PPLTDISYR
-321 LSCAQDSI
+321 LACAQDSI
-329 AITSSSQSGEIAV
+329 AITSSNQSGEIDV

-373 YHKEVT
+373 YHKEAT
-379 GISVT
+379 GIAVT

-393 YEIGIATGKDIEATN
+393 YEISI
-408 DIDSTETP
+408 
-416 EGLAKC
+416 AKC
-422 SYIVRLTQSVSGK
+422 SYIVRLTQFVSGK
-435 CLYLRFSSG
+435 RLYLRFSSS

>member
-1 MKRLLSQIALV
+1 MKRLLSAFALV

-17 CRQMETETAPV
+17 CRQTETTQE
-28 EASMMFSAGICLP
+28 EASIRFSAGICLP

-52 SAGDIPVYWEK
+52 SAGNIPVYWET

-76 IYITEDSGTASAR
+76 IYITEDSGTATAR
-89 FAFDKSLEGNRRL
+89 FVFDKSLEGNRRL

-112 PDRNWLQ
+112 PDSHWLQ
-119 GVFTMPEEQRND
+119 GVFTMPAEQSKD
-131 RLLYPMAAHSTGN
+131 RLLYPMAAHSIGN

-165 GKPAAIRNISAGAY
+165 GKPAAIRNITAGAY

-191 DGAITWESTKSDGFK
+191 DDAITWESTKSDGFK
-206 IGRTLKLDCACDR
+206 IGRTLKLDCACDG

-266 ESDSG
+266 ESNSG

-302 EPVLTEGKVS
+302 EPVLAEGKVS

-321 LSCAQDSI
+321 LSCVQDSI
-329 AITSSSQSGEIAV
+329 AITSSNLSGEIAV

-373 YHKEVT
+373 YHKEAT
-379 GISVT
+379 GIAVT

-393 YEIGIATGKDIEATN
+393 YEISGATGNGIEEAN

>member
-1 MKRLLSQIALV
+1 MKRLLSQFAIV

-17 CRQMETETAPV
+17 CRHMETTQK

-41 ASTTKVCPDMD
+41 ACTTKVCTDMN
-52 SAGDIPVYWEK
+52 SAGDIPVYWET

-89 FAFDKSLEGNRRL
+89 FVFDKSLEGNHRL

-112 PDRNWLQ
+112 PDSHWLQ
-119 GVFTMPEEQRND
+119 GVFTMPAEQSKD
-131 RLLYPMAAHSTGN
+131 KLLYPMAAHSIGN

-165 GKPAAIRNISAGAY
+165 GKPAVIRNISVGAY

-184 ITGQMGA
+184 ITGQMGT
-191 DGAITWESTKSDGFK
+191 DGVITWESTKSNGFK
-206 IGRTLKLDCACDR
+206 IGRTLKLDCASDG

-224 CPEESRGYAAT
+224 CSEESRGYAAT
-235 GAPVAGSGTGEEE
+235 GAPAAGSGTGEEE
-248 NYYMVMPPLD
+248 NYYIVMPPLD

-271 WYVYAVP
+271 WYIYSIP

-302 EPVLTEGKVS
+302 EPVLAEGKVS

-342 SSIKYRK
+342 SSIKHRK

-379 GISVT
+379 GITVT
-384 TDSTFQNIR
+384 TDSTFQSIR
-393 YEIGIATGKDIEATN
+393 YEISGATGKDIEATN
-408 DIDSTETP
+408 DIDSTEIT
-416 EGLAKC
+416 ESCAKC

>member
-1 MKRLLSQIALV
+1 MKRLLSQFALV

-17 CRQMETETAPV
+17 CRQTETTLE

-41 ASTTKVCPDMD
+41 ASTTKVCPDMN
-52 SAGDIPVYWEK
+52 SAGDIPVYWET

-89 FAFDKSLEGNRRL
+89 FVFDKSLEGNRRL
-102 NASDSYLGFY
+102 NASDSYHGFY
-112 PDRNWLQ
+112 PDSNWLQ
-119 GVFTMPEEQRND
+119 GVFTMPAEQCND

-165 GKPAAIRNISAGAY
+165 GKPAVIRNITAGAY

-184 ITGQMGA
+184 ITGQIGA
-191 DGAITWESTKSDGFK
+191 DGVITWESTKNDGFK
-206 IGRTLKLDCACDR
+206 IGRTLKLDCASDG

-224 CPEESRGYAAT
+224 CSEESIGYAAT

-248 NYYMVMPPLD
+248 NYYIVMPPLD

-271 WYVYAVP
+271 WFIYSIP
-278 GNTALLPN
+278 GTTSLLPN

-292 LPMEAFDRYD
+292 LPIEAFDRYD
-302 EPVLTEGKVS
+302 EPVLAEGKVS

-321 LSCAQDSI
+321 LECAQDSI
-329 AITSSSQSGEIAV
+329 AITSSNLSGEIDV

-373 YHKEVT
+373 YHKDAT
-379 GISVT
+379 GIAIT
-384 TDSTFQNIR
+384 TDSTFQSIR
-393 YEIGIATGKDIEATN
+393 YEISLATGKDI
-408 DIDSTETP
+408 DSTEIT
-416 EGLAKC
+416 ESIAKC
-422 SYIVRLTQSVSGK
+422 SYIVRLTQFISGK
-435 CLYLRFSSG
+435 RLYLRFSSG

>member
-1 MKRLLSQIALV
+1 MKRLLSQFAIV

-17 CRQMETETAPV
+17 CRHMETTQK

-41 ASTTKVCPDMD
+41 ASTTKVCPDMN
-52 SAGDIPVYWEK
+52 SAGDIPVYWET

-89 FAFDKSLEGNRRL
+89 FVFDKSLEGNHRL

-112 PDRNWLQ
+112 PDSHWLQ
-119 GVFTMPEEQRND
+119 GVFTMPAEQCKD
-131 RLLYPMAAHSTGN
+131 KLLYPMAAHSIGN
-144 SLEFSGICSIVRLR
+144 SLEFSGISSIVRLR

-165 GKPAAIRNISAGAY
+165 GKPAAIRNITAGAY

-206 IGRTLKLDCACDR
+206 IGRTLKLECACDG

-266 ESDSG
+266 ESDTG

-302 EPVLTEGKVS
+302 EPVLAEGKFS
-312 PPLTDISYG
+312 PPLTDISYW

-329 AITSSSQSGEIAV
+329 AITSSNQSGEIDV

-379 GISVT
+379 GIAVT

-393 YEIGIATGKDIEATN
+393 YEISGATGNSIEATN
-408 DIDSTETP
+408 DIDSTEAP

>member
-12 LLLPG
+12 LLLSG
-17 CRQMETETAPV
+17 CRQMETGTAPV

-41 ASTTKVCPDMD
+41 ASPTKVCPDMN
-52 SAGDIPVYWEK
+52 SAGDIPVYWET

-89 FAFDKSLEGNRRL
+89 FVFDKSLEGNRRL
-102 NASDSYLGFY
+102 NASDSYHGFY
-112 PDRNWLQ
+112 PDSHWLQ
-119 GVFTMPEEQRND
+119 GVFTMPAEQRND

-184 ITGQMGA
+184 ITGQMGI
-191 DGAITWESTKSDGFK
+191 DGTITWESTKSDGFK
-206 IGRTLKLDCACDR
+206 IGRPLKLECAETDEKE
-219 ADKKT
+219 D
-224 CPEESRGYAAT
+224 
-235 GAPVAGSGTGEEE
+235 
-248 NYYMVMPPLD
+248 YYMVMPPLD

-266 ESDSG
+266 ESGSG
-271 WYVYAVP
+271 WHVYAVP

-302 EPVLTEGKVS
+302 EPVLAEGKVL
-312 PPLTDISYG
+312 PPLTDISYR
-321 LSCAQDSI
+321 LACAQDSI
-329 AITSSSQSGEIAV
+329 AITSSNQSGEIDV

-358 TIGFTVDISSDDGAT
+358 AIGFIVDISSDDGAT
-373 YHKEVT
+373 YHKEAT
-379 GISVT
+379 GIAVT

-393 YEIGIATGKDIEATN
+393 YEISGD
-408 DIDSTETP
+408 
-416 EGLAKC
+416 KC
-422 SYIVRLTQSVSGK
+422 SYIVRLTQFISGK
-435 CLYLRFSSG
+435 RLYLRFSSG

>member
-1 MKRLLSQIALV
+1 MKRLLPQIALV

-17 CRQMETETAPV
+17 CRQMETGTAPV
-28 EASMMFSAGICLP
+28 EASIMFSAGICLP
-41 ASTTKVCPDMD
+41 ASTTKVCTDMN
-52 SAGDIPVYWEK
+52 SAGDIPVYWET

-89 FAFDKSLEGNRRL
+89 FVFDKSLEGNRRL
-102 NASDSYLGFY
+102 NASDSYHGFY
-112 PDRNWLQ
+112 PDSNWLQ
-119 GVFTMPEEQRND
+119 GVFTMPAEQCND

-165 GKPAAIRNISAGAY
+165 GKPAVIRNITAGAY

-184 ITGQMGA
+184 ITGQIGA
-191 DGAITWESTKSDGFK
+191 DGVITWESTKNDGFK
-206 IGRTLKLDCACDR
+206 IGRPLKLKCSETG
-219 ADKKT
+219 K
-224 CPEESRGYAAT
+224 EED
-235 GAPVAGSGTGEEE
+235 
-248 NYYMVMPPLD
+248 YYMVMPPLD

-302 EPVLTEGKVS
+302 EPVLAEGKVL
-312 PPLTDISYG
+312 PPLTDISYR
-321 LSCAQDSI
+321 LACAQDSI
-329 AITSSSQSGEIAV
+329 AITSSNQSGEIDV

-373 YHKEVT
+373 YHKEAT
-379 GISVT
+379 GIAVT

-393 YEIGIATGKDIEATN
+393 YEISSATRK
-408 DIDSTETP
+408 DIDSTEIT
-416 EGLAKC
+416 ESLAKC
-422 SYIVRLTQSVSGK
+422 SYIVRLTQFISGK
-435 CLYLRFSSG
+435 RLYLRFSSG

>member
-1 MKRLLSQIALV
+1 MKRLLSQFAIV

-17 CRQMETETAPV
+17 CRQMETTQE
-28 EASMMFSAGICLP
+28 EASIMFSAGICLP
-41 ASTTKVCPDMD
+41 ASTTKVCTDMD
-52 SAGDIPVYWEK
+52 SAGDIPVYWET

-89 FAFDKSLEGNRRL
+89 FVFDKSLEGNRRL
-102 NASDSYLGFY
+102 NASDSYHGFY
-112 PDRNWLQ
+112 PDSNWLQ
-119 GVFTMPEEQRND
+119 GVFTMPAEQRKD
-131 RLLYPMAAHSTGN
+131 RLLYPMAAHSIGN

-158 LHCIDKT
+158 LYCIDKT
-165 GKPAAIRNISAGAY
+165 GKPAAIRNITAGAY
-179 RDIGG
+179 RSIGG

-191 DGAITWESTKSDGFK
+191 DGVITWESTKSDGFK
-206 IGRTLKLDCACDR
+206 IGRTLKLDCASDG

-224 CPEESRGYAAT
+224 CSEESRGYAAT

-248 NYYMVMPPLD
+248 DYYVVMPPLD

-271 WYVYAVP
+271 WYIYSIP
-278 GNTALLPN
+278 GTTSLLPN

-302 EPVLTEGKVS
+302 EPVIAEGKVS
-312 PPLTDISYG
+312 PPMTDISYG

-329 AITSSSQSGEIAV
+329 AITSPNLSGEIAV
-342 SSIKYRK
+342 SSIRYRK
-349 YSDGQEFTS
+349 YSDGQELTS

-373 YHKEVT
+373 YHKEAT
-379 GISVT
+379 GIAVT
-384 TDSTFQNIR
+384 TDSTFQSIR
-393 YEIGIATGKDIEATN
+393 YEISSATGKDI
-408 DIDSTETP
+408 DSTEIT
-416 EGLAKC
+416 ESLAKC

-435 CLYLRFSSG
+435 RLYLRFSSG

>member
-1 MKRLLSQIALV
+1 MKRLLSQFALI

-17 CRQMETETAPV
+17 CRQTETTLE

-41 ASTTKVCPDMD
+41 ASTTKVCTDMN
-52 SAGDIPVYWEK
+52 SAGDIPVYWET

-89 FAFDKSLEGNRRL
+89 FVFDKSLEGNRRL

-112 PDRNWLQ
+112 PDSNWLQ
-119 GVFTMPEEQRND
+119 GVFTMPAEQSKEK
-131 RLLYPMAAHSTGN
+131 LLYPMAAHSTGN

-158 LHCIDKT
+158 LHCIDMT
-165 GKPAAIRNISAGAY
+165 GKPAAIRNISVGAY

-191 DGAITWESTKSDGFK
+191 DGAITWESAKSDGFK
-206 IGRTLKLDCACDR
+206 IGRTLKLDCASDG
-219 ADKKT
+219 ADKKS
-224 CPEESRGYAAT
+224 CPEESRSYAAT
-235 GAPVAGSGTGEEE
+235 GAPVAGSGTCEEE
-248 NYYMVMPPLD
+248 NYYIVMPPLD

-286 RIYTWN
+286 RIYTWD

-302 EPVLTEGKVS
+302 EPVLAEGKVS

-321 LSCAQDSI
+321 LACAQDSI

-373 YHKEVT
+373 YHKEAT
-379 GISVT
+379 GITVI

-393 YEIGIATGKDIEATN
+393 YEISGATRK

-416 EGLAKC
+416 EGLATC

-435 CLYLRFSSG
+435 RLYIRFSSG

>member
-1 MKRLLSQIALV
+1 MKRLLSQFALV

-17 CRQMETETAPV
+17 CRQTETTL
-28 EASMMFSAGICLP
+28 EESSMMFSAGICLP
-41 ASTTKVCPDMD
+41 ASTTKVCPDMN
-52 SAGDIPVYWEK
+52 SAGDIPVYWET

-89 FAFDKSLEGNRRL
+89 FVFDKSLEGNRRL

-112 PDRNWLQ
+112 PDSHWLQ
-119 GVFTMPEEQRND
+119 GVFTMPAEQRKD
-131 RLLYPMAAHSTGN
+131 RLLYPMAAHSIGN

-165 GKPAAIRNISAGAY
+165 GKPAAIRNITAGAY

-206 IGRTLKLDCACDR
+206 IGRTLKLDCASDG

-224 CPEESRGYAAT
+224 CSEESRGYAAT

-248 NYYMVMPPLD
+248 DYYVVMPPLD

-271 WYVYAVP
+271 WHIYSIP

-302 EPVLTEGKVS
+302 EPVLAEGKVS

-329 AITSSSQSGEIAV
+329 VITSSSQSGVIAV

-379 GISVT
+379 GIAVT
-384 TDSTFQNIR
+384 TDSTFQSIR
-393 YEIGIATGKDIEATN
+393 YEISIATGKDI
-408 DIDSTETP
+408 DSTEIT
-416 EGLAKC
+416 ESSAKR
-422 SYIVRLTQSVSGK
+422 SYIVRLTQFVSGK
-435 CLYLRFSSG
+435 RLYLRFSSG

>member
-1 MKRLLSQIALV
+1 
-12 LLLPG
+12 
-17 CRQMETETAPV
+17 
-28 EASMMFSAGICLP
+28 MFSAGICLP
-41 ASTTKVCPDMD
+41 ASTTKVYPDME
-52 SAGDIPVYWEK
+52 STGDIPVYWET

-89 FAFDKSLEGNRRL
+89 FVFDKSLEGNRRL
-102 NASDSYLGFY
+102 NASDSYFGFY
-112 PDRNWLQ
+112 PDSHWLQ
-119 GVFTMPEEQRND
+119 GVFTMPAEQSKEK
-131 RLLYPMAAHSTGN
+131 LLYPMAAHSIGN

-165 GKPAAIRNISAGAY
+165 GKPAVIRNITAGAY

-206 IGRTLKLDCACDR
+206 IGRTLKLDCASDG

-224 CPEESRGYAAT
+224 CSEESRGYAAT

-248 NYYMVMPPLD
+248 NYYIVIPPLD

-278 GNTALLPN
+278 GNTTLLPN

-302 EPVLTEGKVS
+302 EPVLAEGKVS

-329 AITSSSQSGEIAV
+329 TITSSSQSGEIAV

-373 YHKEVT
+373 YHKEAT
-379 GISVT
+379 GIQIT
-384 TDSTFQNIR
+384 ADSAFQNIR
-393 YEIGIATGKDIEATN
+393 YELSDTARSN
-408 DIDSTETP
+408 NNLTETT
-416 EGLAKC
+416 ESLTESSASGQ